1 MLNWLA
7 TLHMHHFGVT
17 TAGFRAEAETGVG
30 QANHQ
35 VHKLHKLQA
44 ACSSKC
50 NEEKV
55 SKSEEELL
63 LEPELRTQVTDAS
76 GIQNK
81 N

>member
-35 VHKLHKLQA
+35 VHKLHKLQVSYLYATLSMFYVSFYRIRA
-44 ACSSKC
+44 A
-50 NEEKV
+50 
-55 SKSEEELL
+55 L
-63 LEPELRTQVTDAS
+63 PLRE
-76 GIQNK
+76 
-81 N
+81 